1 MVFDGS
7 FGTSSGDLDSVVVG
21 DEKKVF
27 SKSR

>member
-1 MVFDGS
+1 VFDGS

-21 DEKKVF
+21 DEKMVV

>member
-1 MVFDGS
+1 MFDGS

-21 DEKKVF
+21 DEKMVV

>member
-1 MVFDGS
+1 MFDGS

-21 DEKKVF
+21 DEKMVF

>member
-1 MVFDGS
+1 MFDGS

-21 DEKKVF
+21 DEKQVF